1 MAATPVTIDTSP
13 KRTLD
18 PNVQLA
24 IDVIPSLPTR
34 SQDAI
39 REVIES
45 AVDVVNERS
54 GEPASLAE
62 IIQRV
67 FVRSVAEFFTS
78 QRQSTQLPTDLLDY
92 ISARDD
98 AISLPPPADKL
109 DVALSDVLNARRS
122 NRNFSNEPVTLDEL
136 STLLHFAAG
145 RRGVEAGYGVKD
157 MPLFRY
163 PTIGGLNSVDVGI
176 IVNRVDGL
184 EPGFYMYDPV
194 GHALVLRDRG
204 DMRLAVQDVTFEGD
218 WLFHAPLVVTII
230 HNQDKVA
237 WKYKTRSLRFS
248 HVDLGALTQN
258 FYLVATAS
266 GYSCCAVAGFFDE
279 AINNFFKLDGS
290 RQFVSLL
297 IGIGPAGRITL
308 APEE

>member
-1 MAATPVTIDTSP
+1 MAATSVTIDTSS

-24 IDVIPSLPTR
+24 IDVIPSLPAR

-67 FVRSVAEFFTS
+67 FVRSVGEFFTS

-92 ISARDD
+92 ISAREE

-157 MPLFRY
+157 M
-163 PTIGGLNSVDVGI
+163 
-176 IVNRVDGL
+176 
-184 EPGFYMYDPV
+184 
-194 GHALVLRDRG
+194 
-204 DMRLAVQDVTFEGD
+204 
-218 WLFHAPLVVTII
+218 
-230 HNQDKVA
+230 QDKIRT
-237 WKYKTRSLRFS
+237 K
-248 HVDLGALTQN
+248 
-258 FYLVATAS
+258 
-266 GYSCCAVAGFFDE
+266 
-279 AINNFFKLDGS
+279 
-290 RQFVSLL
+290 
-297 IGIGPAGRITL
+297 
-308 APEE
+308 